1 MTIEDQLGMPDG
13 STGGDDI
20 LNSLVG
26 PDKKFKTLSDLA
38 KGKVESD
45 SFIAKISA
53 ENAALRALI
62 QNSDDT
68 KRSADVM
75 SEILARVSQGTTT
88 HQGKTNAGAEPQ
100 PNGGEGNQS
109 QALTSRDVEVLFTN
123 LRKKEL
129 EDANEA
135 RAIGSLTKTY
145 GDTQK
150 VDEFLT
156 RRAAELN
163 LDVAT
168 LKATARRSPNA
179 FYSLV
184 GIATNNNSPT
194 QGSATPGRN
203 TSAIPEVARFG
214 TEAARDKRYYER
226 LKAEMGT
233 KKFMLDKSLQIQL
246 HKDMMNLGE
255 RWEQE
260 A

>member
-1 MTIEDQLGMPDG
+1 MTIEDQIGMPDG
-13 STGGDDI
+13 STGGEDL

-45 SFIAKISA
+45 RFISNLSA

-75 SEILARVSQGTTT
+75 SEILARVSQGTQTT

-109 QALTSRDVEVLFTN
+109 QALTSRDVEVLFQN

-135 RAIGSLTKTY
+135 RAISSLTKTY
-145 GDTQK
+145 GDQQK

-184 GIATNNNSPT
+184 GITNNNSPT
-194 QGSATPGRN
+194 QGNATPGRN

-214 TEAARDKRYYER
+214 TEAARDKKYYER

-246 HKDMMNLGE
+246 HKDMMSLGE